1 MPTTPPPRPA
11 PTDRPAPPDRRTE
24 RASALVLVPTML
36 LVLLCLAGIAIDLS
50 LLHGA
55 HRGAHRVVSA
65 AADDAAAMID
75 PELLQLTGELQIDP
89 DAARRVATAQV
100 DTMTLPGRQVGP
112 VEVTVSADGATVT
125 VQVAV
130 EIDHVVLRS
139 LPGRPDHQLIDI
151 VAHGRLHR

>member
-11 PTDRPAPPDRRTE
+11 PTDRPVPTDRRSE

-75 PELLQLTGELQIDP
+75 PELLQLTGELRIDP

-100 DTMTLPGRQVGP
+100 GTMSLPGRQVGP
-112 VEVTVSADGATVT
+112 VQVTVSADGATVSVRVT
-125 VQVAV
+125 V

-139 LPGRPDHQLIDI
+139 LPGRPDHQRIDI
-151 VAHGRLHR
+151 VANGRLHR